1 MAIKF
6 FKGWKIG
13 NNTYKVQDER
23 ADNLGTASTKNSTS
37 VVTESSDLV
46 ESGAVK
52 KAIVDTVGWI
62 GENLFNSN
70 VSLTEF
76 VYIKDDGTTGAS
88 GDWYLTDYIE
98 VVGGLKLIINDYAPS
113 AVVNPSICWYTD
125 NKTYIAGQKYNAQFP
140 VVVDLP
146 TNAKYV
152 RLSIHKDRLN
162 DITVLYPTVN
172 ETKADNSVIAP
183 VENGSA
189 TSQAYAVGSHAI
201 RNGAFITWKNAKS
214 QGETINDASDYTSG
228 DVASVLNVETDTY
241 NNVPVVKFGNIAF
254 LPSFADA
261 AFFADGKTICQLGNK
276 YKPNKVYSQSTKIFN
291 GSSVIPCLSK
301 TEIRCKDI
309 FEENG
314 EYYYINDSIT
324 TRGLGGTLN
333 ARPNLGY
340 SIYYN
345 PITCKTI

>member
-228 DVASVLNVETDTY
+228 DVASALPRIGRLNGIKLSDLTWTQSGAGMYYATVANIGQEHTILSANFGDWSNMADTDLH
-241 NNVPVVKFGNIAF
+241 FNIF
-254 LPSFADA
+254 L
-261 AFFADGKTICQLGNK
+261 DGSRLCLMSTTNQFSN
-276 YKPNKVYSQSTKIFN
+276 PNTSINFIY
-291 GSSVIPCLSK
+291 L
-301 TEIRCKDI
+301 
-309 FEENG
+309 
-314 EYYYINDSIT
+314 YI
-324 TRGLGGTLN
+324 
-333 ARPNLGY
+333 
-340 SIYYN
+340 
-345 PITCKTI
+345 

>member
-1 MAIKF
+1 MALPAGRYGVTKNQLLKIK
-6 FKGWKIG
+6 KLPM
-13 NNTYKVQDER
+13 NTIKLIEDLYEKYSL
-23 ADNLGTASTKNSTS
+23 LGSAAFKNSTS

-98 VVGGLKLIINDYAPS
+98 VVGGLKLIIDNYAPS

-162 DITVLYPTVN
+162 AITVLYPSVN

-183 VENGSA
+183 VENGST

-201 RNGAFITWKNAKS
+201 RNGAFITWKNAKA

-228 DVASVLNVETDTY
+228 DVAGSLIKQATFSGTTSAIGALIVST
-241 NNVPVVKFGNIAF
+241 
-254 LPSFADA
+254 
-261 AFFADGKTICQLGNK
+261 
-276 YKPNKVYSQSTKIFN
+276 SQSRVIISAEVVGYVVDLYK
-291 GSSVIPCLSK
+291 SSEGYGAVIK
-301 TEIRCKDI
+301 TPQ
-309 FEENG
+309 G
-314 EYYYINDSIT
+314 EPVIETAVSGTYYYI
-324 TRGLGGTLN
+324 
-333 ARPNLGY
+333 
-340 SIYYN
+340 
-345 PITCKTI
+345 